1 MEKKKPI
8 LSVRLSLISR
18 TSVFLAVINRL
29 VPKAHVDIFARLQLP
44 IPALQD
50 PDVFAAKEDAP
61 RLGRIVEGVFNPVRV
76 GDAGKQASCQR
87 SREGQHV

>member
-1 MEKKKPI
+1 
-8 LSVRLSLISR
+8 
-18 TSVFLAVINRL
+18 VFLAVINRL
-29 VPKAHVDIFARLQLP
+29 VPKAHVDILARLQLP